1 MQDLRDM
8 QLIGDDLQQFQQNIQ
23 LLRKMSDQFC
33 EQPTPAAQAQVRA
46 QLDVVNQLQRRI
58 NARLESA
65 GRDIDSMPRP
75 QQARPRATHAKLRK
89 DFERVSATLGPIVA
103 KVEMATERMLNAT
116 QQRSAQGAPLPGS
129 SAARRGMGQSAA
141 HDRFQG
147 GESGGF
153 GDLRGDAYDAE
164 PTQPSSVQ
172 LRMQQDGAEIEEAI
186 LRGRE
191 EVRAET
197 TAAQRRAAALC
208 RSPNADV

>member
-1 MQDLRDM
+1 M
-8 QLIGDDLQQFQQNIQ
+8 
-23 LLRKMSDQFC
+23 
-33 EQPTPAAQAQVRA
+33 
-46 QLDVVNQLQRRI
+46 
-58 NARLESA
+58 
-65 GRDIDSMPRP
+65 
-75 QQARPRATHAKLRK
+75 
-89 DFERVSATLGPIVA
+89 SATLGPIVA

-186 LRGRE
+186 LRERE